1 MFSKGW
7 NCNFT
12 IVKEEMIQ
20 RLQVIIEHREM
31 TTSGFADA
39 LGVQRSSIS
48 HILNGRNKPSL
59 DFVMKVVNTF
69 SEVSLDWFLKGEGDY
84 PDTSA
89 PFTQNSEGKTQIV
102 PNPRLKKTKDF
113 HETRQ
118 LVKTILFYDD
128 GSMEVFE
135 PKK

>member
-1 MFSKGW
+1 M
-7 NCNFT
+7 
-12 IVKEEMIQ
+12 
-20 RLQVIIEHREM
+20 EHREI
-31 TTSGFADA
+31 TTSGLADA

-59 DFVMKVVNTF
+59 DFVMKVVHTF
-69 SEVSLDWFLKGEGDY
+69 TEVSLDWFLKGEGDF
-84 PDTSA
+84 PSTST
-89 PFTQNSEGKTQIV
+89 PSLQKPKPQSRTV
-102 PNPRLKKTKDF
+102 PNSKLEKTKDLQ
-113 HETRQ
+113 HTKQ

>member
-1 MFSKGW
+1 M
-7 NCNFT
+7 
-12 IVKEEMIQ
+12 
-20 RLQVIIEHREM
+20 EHREI
-31 TTSGFADA
+31 TTSGLADA

-59 DFVMKVVNTF
+59 DFVMKVVHTF
-69 SEVSLDWFLKGEGDY
+69 TEVSLDWFLKGEGDF
-84 PDTSA
+84 PSTST
-89 PFTQNSEGKTQIV
+89 PSLQIPKPQSRTV
-102 PNPRLKKTKDF
+102 PNSKLEKTKDLQ
-113 HETRQ
+113 HTKQ